1 MSKKRAE
8 WIDKM
13 KGQRSQPEINYK
25 NSKLGTHLQ
34 NFKRSKYTLIEL
46 VNTAIRILQFQ
57 G

>member
-1 MSKKRAE
+1 MSKKRTE

-25 NSKLGTHLQ
+25 NGKLGTHLQ
-34 NFKRSKYTLIEL
+34 NFKRSKYTLNDL
-46 VNTAIRILQFQ
+46 VNTTIRILQFQ